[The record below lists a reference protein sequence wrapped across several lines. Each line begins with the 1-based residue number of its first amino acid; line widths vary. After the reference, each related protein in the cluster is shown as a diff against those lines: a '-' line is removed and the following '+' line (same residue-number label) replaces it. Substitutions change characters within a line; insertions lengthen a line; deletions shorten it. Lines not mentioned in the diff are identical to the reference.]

1 VSDKKRI
8 LVIDDEPDFVTFMTT
23 LLEDN
28 GYSCITANNGQEGI
42 ERTRAERPDLVLLDI
57 TMPEK
62 TGVRFYR
69 EVRDDPDLRDIPVVM
84 VTGVMQEFKRFIS
97 TRRQVP
103 PPDGYISK
111 PVDQQELLATV
122 AKLLAAKE

>member
-42 ERTRAERPDLVLLDI
+42 DRTRAERPDLVLLDI

>member
-1 VSDKKRI
+1 VSDKRRI
-8 LVIDDEPDFVTFMTT
+8 LVIDDDPNFVRFMTL

-28 GYSCITANNGQEGI
+28 GYDAMTASDGKEGL

-62 TGVRFYR
+62 SGVKYYR
-69 EVRDDPDLRDIPVVM
+69 EVREDPELREIPVVM
-84 VTGVMQEFKRFIS
+84 VTGVSKDFKKFIS

-111 PVDQQELLATV
+111 PVDQEELLETIAR
-122 AKLLAAKE
+122 LLTGE

>member
-42 ERTRAERPDLVLLDI
+42 DRTRAERPDLVLLDI

-62 TGVRFYR
+62 TGVRYYR
-69 EVRDDPDLRDIPVVM
+69 EVRDDPELREIPVVM
-84 VTGVMQEFKRFIS
+84 VTGVMQEFKKFIS

-111 PVDQQELLATV
+111 PVDQQELLATI